1 MKIYFIIKITELK
14 TVKFKMLRRKYTG
27 GIKWLKNILFIYAD
41 SKKKQIK
48 NNFAFAVI
56 SNCLQ

>member
-1 MKIYFIIKITELK
+1 
-14 TVKFKMLRRKYTG
+14 MLRRKYTG
-27 GIKWLKNILFIYAD
+27 GIKWLKNILFIYAG
-41 SKKKQIK
+41 SKEKQIK